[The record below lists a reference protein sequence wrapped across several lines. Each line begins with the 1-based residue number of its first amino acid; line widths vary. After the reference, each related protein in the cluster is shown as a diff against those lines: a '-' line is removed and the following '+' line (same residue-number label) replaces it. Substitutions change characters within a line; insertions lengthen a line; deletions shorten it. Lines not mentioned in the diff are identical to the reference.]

1 MAYCPEC
8 AMSTCP
14 LTSLWIH
21 GPSWTSHVKLE
32 DLPMMYCLWA
42 FNPLAGDK
50 SPLSRSGTGMF
61 PQQVV
66 RALFLAA
73 RALEA

>member
-1 MAYCPEC
+1 
-8 AMSTCP
+8 
-14 LTSLWIH
+14 
-21 GPSWTSHVKLE
+21 
-32 DLPMMYCLWA
+32 MYCLWA

-50 SPLSRSGTGMF
+50 SPLSSAGTGMF

>member
-1 MAYCPEC
+1 
-8 AMSTCP
+8 
-14 LTSLWIH
+14 
-21 GPSWTSHVKLE
+21 
-32 DLPMMYCLWA
+32 MYCLWA

-50 SPLSRSGTGMF
+50 SLSSAGTGMF